1 VTLIYKDTT
10 KPYCLSLT
18 GCLPCYRTSC
28 RDHGVYVLL
37 YLRAFQA
44 DAISS
49 PSLLAL
55 GLKHAAYL
63 SFGTRTSLSSGK
75 RIVRWASTAG
85 GVAGRSIGVSTGL
98 GELVSAFL
106 SRMTV
111 PPIL

>member
-1 VTLIYKDTT
+1 MEYM
-10 KPYCLSLT
+10 Y
-18 GCLPCYRTSC
+18 SC
-28 RDHGVYVLL
+28 TPVP
-37 YLRAFQA
+37 FQA
-44 DAISS
+44 DAMPS
-49 PSLLAL
+49 PSLLAPS
-55 GLKHAAYL
+55 LKHAAYL

-98 GELVSAFL
+98 EEPVSAFL